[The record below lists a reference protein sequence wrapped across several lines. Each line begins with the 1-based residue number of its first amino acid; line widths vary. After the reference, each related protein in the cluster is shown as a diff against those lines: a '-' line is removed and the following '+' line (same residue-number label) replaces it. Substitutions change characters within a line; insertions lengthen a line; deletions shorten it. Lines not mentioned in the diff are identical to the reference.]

1 MNKFEVGQRVT
12 VFKRPGVITEIPGG
26 QCYGLLQVMLDEDK
40 TPRLYADWYVKP
52 ISEEKQS

>member
-40 TPRLYADWYVKP
+40 TPRLYNTDYVKP
-52 ISEEKQS
+52 ISEEK